1 MAYMAYQVSN
11 GITSLSVEFK
21 RAYAHIP
28 ELRSEPTFDVIV
40 NGTKWF
46 GIYDENGT
54 QKSEILDKLQAIIDE
69 YNI

>member
-1 MAYMAYQVSN
+1 MSYQVSN

-21 RAYAHIP
+21 HKYADIDVP
-28 ELRSEPTFDVIV
+28 ELKGEPTFDVIV
-40 NGTKWF
+40 NGVLWF
-46 GIYDENGT
+46 TIYDESGT